1 MVCVQSTGCAP
12 IVRAFDAGRRES
24 EPWVDARTIAYGIT
38 VPKPLGDCL
47 VLDAVRETGG
57 TAVAVDDA
65 DLLADLRRAGALEG
79 LFFCP
84 EGAATITAARVLRQR
99 GWLGADDETVL
110 LNTGAG
116 LIYPDSIDVDLTIEP
131 VPN

>member
-1 MVCVQSTGCAP
+1 M
-12 IVRAFDAGRRES
+12 
-24 EPWVDARTIAYGIT
+24 
-38 VPKPLGDCL
+38 
-47 VLDAVRETGG
+47 LDALRETSG
-57 TAVAVDDA
+57 TAIAVDDA

-84 EGAATITAARVLRQR
+84 EGAATITAARLLRKS
-99 GWLGADDETVL
+99 GWLGEDDQTVL

-116 LIYPDSIDVDLTIEP
+116 LIYPDSVAIDLTVEP